1 MLGLLTKWIILAVGA
16 VLAMRVRRRGGWPAV
31 IGVFSVVWLLL
42 ALDSWLRSSQS
53 FLQGTDLNVL
63 GLVFTYYGTVTTLVV
78 FVTMI
83 PVLTVARTGSVRKS
97 IAWGV
102 GSATLAVF
110 VLPIFAFLASYYVPA
125 DHFPCSMPSVE
136 TSLPGRTID
145 GIGTTGFFDDSCP
158 VPVAREQ
165 ELDRTY
171 GVINLR
177 LQDSQHQ
184 LRISARTHE
193 GEPLR
198 IWSARSDAVRRDGSS
213 PPSDSSVLTFKGQRY
228 LLPSIPPM
236 RDETETF
243 SISVSR
249 PQGELLEEIELHY
262 APVVCTCAFYDSL

>member
-1 MLGLLTKWIILAVGA
+1 M
-16 VLAMRVRRRGGWPAV
+16 
-31 IGVFSVVWLLL
+31 
-42 ALDSWLRSSQS
+42 
-53 FLQGTDLNVL
+53 NVL

-83 PVLTVARTGSVRKS
+83 PVLTVARTASVRKS

-110 VLPIFAFLASYYVPA
+110 ILPIYAFFASYYVPA

-177 LQDSQHQ
+177 LQDSQHR

-193 GEPLR
+193 GEPL
-198 IWSARSDAVRRDGSS
+198 
-213 PPSDSSVLTFKGQRY
+213 
-228 LLPSIPPM
+228 
-236 RDETETF
+236 
-243 SISVSR
+243 
-249 PQGELLEEIELHY
+249 
-262 APVVCTCAFYDSL
+262 